1 MVTALGVLIVALSAT
16 PPVLAGLWVAE
27 WWRSGRRNRRGE
39 CGACGQALGTE
50 SEDRYLVSGRL
61 ICSGCTTQMNRRMPW
76 MLGALGVLVTGTAIG
91 VAMVVD
97 GWEWML
103 NPLITFSATIGT
115 LQLMKVAN
123 RRAQR
128 RIAAGEIPQIMPG
141 QTVSSE
147 SEKKPR
153 ITGHRSPPLS
163 RS

>member
-1 MVTALGVLIVALSAT
+1 MITALGVLIVALSAT
-16 PPVLAGLWVAE
+16 PPVLVGLWVAE

-61 ICSGCTTQMNRRMPW
+61 TCSGCATQMKKRMPW
-76 MLGALGVLVTGTAIG
+76 MLGGLAVLITGTGIG

-97 GWEWML
+97 GWEWVL
-103 NPLITFSATIGT
+103 NPIITSSMVIGT

-128 RIAAGEIPQIMPG
+128 RIAAGEIAQIMPG
-141 QTVSSE
+141 QTDPSE
-147 SEKKPR
+147 SETAQLPAE
-153 ITGHRSPPLS
+153 TES
-163 RS
+163 